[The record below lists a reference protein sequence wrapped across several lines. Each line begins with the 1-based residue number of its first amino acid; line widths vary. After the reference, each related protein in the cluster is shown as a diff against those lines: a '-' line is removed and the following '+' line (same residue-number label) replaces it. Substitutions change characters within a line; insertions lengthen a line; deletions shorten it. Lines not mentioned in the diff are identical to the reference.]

1 MTPEELREQ
10 SDLYAFGLLEGA
22 ELAAFQEELRSNP
35 EARTAAREG
44 AALVARLS
52 GMVQLVNPPARL
64 RSRVLAMIDP
74 AHGARKSVFGW
85 GLVFAASS
93 LMLLVVAGMLSYQI
107 NRLSLARRADA
118 ARFASTAALMAAPD
132 TREVTF
138 GQGAPKPPRGRV
150 FVNPRGVVLL
160 AANLETLPA
169 GKTYEMWIIPKGRN
183 PVPAGLFQAKAD
195 GTALHVDS
203 ESIDVATVGAV
214 AVTVEAAAG
223 AAQPTS
229 TPISVAAVGT

>member
-10 SDLYAFGLLEGA
+10 SDLYALGLLEGA
-22 ELAAFQEELRSNP
+22 ELQAFREELRTNS
-35 EARTAAREG
+35 EARVAARHG

-52 GMVQLVNPPARL
+52 GIVEPVNPPARL
-64 RSRVLAMIDP
+64 RARVLSMVDP
-74 AHGARKSVFGW
+74 SRAARKPIFGW
-85 GLVFAASS
+85 GLVFAAAS
-93 LMLLVVAGMLSYQI
+93 LMLLMVAGLLSYQI
-107 NRLSLARRADA
+107 NRLSQARRADA

-169 GKTYEMWIIPKGRN
+169 GKTYEMWIIPKGHN
-183 PVPAGLFQAKAD
+183 PVPAGLFQAKVD

-203 ESIDVATVGAV
+203 ENIDVATVGAV
-214 AVTVEAAAG
+214 AVTVEASAG
-223 AAQPTS
+223 AAQPTT
-229 TPISVAAVGT
+229 TPIIVAPVGT

>member
-22 ELAAFQEELRSNP
+22 ELLSFREELHTNP

-52 GMVQLVNPPARL
+52 GMVELVNPPARL
-64 RSRVLAMIDP
+64 RAKVLAMIDP
-74 AHGARKSVFGW
+74 AHGAKKSMFGW

-107 NRLSLARRADA
+107 NRLSLARRSDA
-118 ARFASTAALMAAPD
+118 ARFASTTALMAAPD

-160 AANLETLPA
+160 ASNLEALPA
-169 GKTYEMWIIPKGRN
+169 GKIYEMWIIPKGQN
-183 PVPAGLFQAKAD
+183 PVPAGLFRALAD
-195 GTALHVDS
+195 GTAVHV
-203 ESIDVATVGAV
+203 EARTVDVASVGAV
-214 AVTVEAAAG
+214 AVTVEAAGG
-223 AAQPTS
+223 APQPTS
-229 TPISVAAVGT
+229 TPIIVAPVGT